1 MQTIR
6 WREAARTV
14 STVWGRAFLDAVIA
28 PERFRRVMPEFR
40 RVSDMLVHP
49 GVATL
54 AVSAIPS
61 AEEALQILCLDS
73 GYGGM
78 PPQDLCALLRVA
90 RWIAPTRVFEMGTFQ
105 GATTA
110 HLALNTNAEIYTLDL
125 PREMAGGLDEY
136 IPKEA
141 ALLQAKDSI
150 GRHYRGRSHDGF
162 IRQLWGDSRTFDYAP
177 YRHSMDLVLVDA
189 CHLYDYVVS
198 DSRNAFD
205 LLGSTGV
212 ILWHDFGNAQ
222 DVTRAV
228 TELGR
233 RYPIYHIEGTWLA
246 LYVRGAA
253 NSKILRGE
261 PALAATVAVG
271 ERA

>member
-1 MQTIR
+1 
-6 WREAARTV
+6 
-14 STVWGRAFLDAVIA
+14 
-28 PERFRRVMPEFR
+28 MPELR

-54 AVSAIPS
+54 TVSAIP
-61 AEEALQILCLDS
+61 ATEEALQILCLDS

-90 RWIAPTRVFEMGTFQ
+90 RWIAPSRVFEMGTYH

-125 PREMAGGLDEY
+125 PRELAGGLNQY

-141 ALLQAKDSI
+141 ALLQPKDSI
-150 GRHYRGRSHDGF
+150 GRHYRNRTHDGV
-162 IRQLWGDSRTFDYAP
+162 IRQLWSDSRTFDYAP
-177 YRHSMDLVLVDA
+177 YRRSMDLVLVDA

-198 DSRNAFD
+198 DSQNAFD
-205 LLGSTGV
+205 LLGATGA

-228 TELGR
+228 IEIGR

-261 PALAATVAVG
+261 PVLAALATEG
-271 ERA
+271 RA